1 MRALLQR
8 VECASVKVDNKEV
21 AKIDN
26 GLVCFL
32 GIHKSDNEL
41 KCAEL
46 AKKISNLRI
55 FEDDQGKMNLSLMQI
70 QAAVLVISQ
79 FTLYADCSS
88 GNRPSFTEAM
98 NWESAKKLYE
108 RFIAELQYL
117 GCKTKSGVFGAK
129 MNVLLN
135 NYGPVTIMLEV

>member
-8 VECASVKVDNKEV
+8 VEYASVKVDNKEV

-41 KCAEL
+41 KCTEL
-46 AKKISNLRI
+46 AQKISNLRI
-55 FEDDQGKMNLSLMQI
+55 FEDDQGKMNRSLMQI

-98 NWESAKKLYE
+98 SWESAKKLYE

>member
-8 VECASVKVDNKEV
+8 VKTASVVVDDKEV
-21 AKIDN
+21 AKIN
-26 GLVCFL
+26 SGLVCFL
-32 GIHKSDNEL
+32 GIHKLDNEL
-41 KCAEL
+41 KCSEL
-46 AKKISNLRI
+46 AKKICNLRI
-55 FEDDQGKMNLSLMQI
+55 FEDEQGKMNLSLMQI
-70 QAAVLVISQ
+70 KGEILVVSQ

-98 NWESAKKLYE
+98 SWDSARQLYE

-117 GCKTKSGVFGAK
+117 GCKTKSGIFGAK

-135 NYGPVTIMLEV
+135 NYGPVTIILEV